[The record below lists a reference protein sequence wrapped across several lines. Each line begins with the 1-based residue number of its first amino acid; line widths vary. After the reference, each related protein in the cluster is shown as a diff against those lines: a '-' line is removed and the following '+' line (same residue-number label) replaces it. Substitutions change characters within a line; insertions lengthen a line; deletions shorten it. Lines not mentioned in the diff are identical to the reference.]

1 VILQQMACAP
11 EMDVLFNAMIT
22 SGFGQ
27 LTQTLVASKLGPV
40 ILSTSVAILRAANI
54 AVQSSYTTG
63 VVDGDEIGVAAKR
76 HHLRRG
82 AVMVYRIAPILS
94 ILISLPIMLMIAQY
108 IDKPLMKCLVLFF
121 WLAPL
126 ASAQMYSG
134 RKTTDTIY
142 NYILTVWL
150 LYTGTLML
158 LILYVASLHYGNIF
172 DLVKHMLQLPD
183 FWWWLVQEIAE
194 VLIALRV
201 LGQFIYSGLHIDDAH
216 TSGDDNGY

>member
-1 VILQQMACAP
+1 
-11 EMDVLFNAMIT
+11 
-22 SGFGQ
+22 
-27 LTQTLVASKLGPV
+27 LVATKLGPV

-54 AVQSSYTTG
+54 AVQSSYTTP
-63 VVDGDEIGVAAKR
+63 VAEGDAIGMAKR

-94 ILISLPIMLMIAQY
+94 ICISLPIMLLLAQY
-108 IDKPLMKCLVLFF
+108 IDKPFMKCLVLFF

-126 ASAQMYSG
+126 SSAQMYSG
-134 RKTTDTIY
+134 KKTTDTIY

-150 LYTGTLML
+150 LYTGTLVV
-158 LILYVASLHYGNIF
+158 LILYMLSLHYGNIF
-172 DLVKHMLQLPD
+172 QLIKDLLEKPD

-201 LGQFIYSGLHIDDAH
+201 LGQFIYSGLHIDDDH
-216 TSGDDNGY
+216 GDKRNKPDDSVVGNDSNDNVDGDQVYE